1 MVIGRSKGAALLAAV
16 LVLTVAP
23 AGAERLDG
31 IVAVV
36 NDEVIVESELAKEI
50 NLVVPQLE
58 GRGTQLPPRE
68 VLERQVIER
77 LILKRLQIQEA
88 KRLGIEV
95 DDATL
100 TQALENIANRNGL
113 TLEELRGAVEAGGIR
128 FEDFREDTRM
138 QILTSRLQSQEI
150 AKNIQVTDQE
160 VARFLERESA
170 SLIERTGV
178 RFSHILIAVDEDA
191 PAEAVDKAQQKA
203 RDLVRQLRGGADF
216 AALAVRLSDGRQ
228 ALEGGDLG
236 WFSMGEVPSLLQ
248 DLSRTMA
255 KGEVSEP
262 LRSPSGFHVVKLTDI
277 KGSEPEVVTQTNAR
291 HILVRTNELVS
302 DADAQ
307 TRLAQLRLR
316 IIGGDD
322 FATLARSNSD
332 DTGTALRGGDLG
344 WVSPG
349 DTVPEFEKAMDAL
362 APNDVS
368 QPFKSTFGWH
378 IVQVLERRRQDTT
391 EEAMRNK
398 ARAAIRQRKA
408 EEATDLW
415 LRRLR
420 DEAYVEMR
428 VEESE

>member
-1 MVIGRSKGAALLAAV
+1 
-16 LVLTVAP
+16 
-23 AGAERLDG
+23 
-31 IVAVV
+31 
-36 NDEVIVESELAKEI
+36 
-50 NLVVPQLE
+50 
-58 GRGTQLPPRE
+58 
-68 VLERQVIER
+68 
-77 LILKRLQIQEA
+77 
-88 KRLGIEV
+88 
-95 DDATL
+95 
-100 TQALENIANRNGL
+100 
-113 TLEELRGAVEAGGIR
+113 
-128 FEDFREDTRM
+128 M

-160 VARFLERESA
+160 VARFLEREAA

-178 RFSHILIAVDEDA
+178 RFSHILIAVDEDT
-191 PAEAVDKAQQKA
+191 PSEVVDKAQQKA
-203 RDLVRQLRGGADF
+203 RDLVRQLRAGADF
-216 AALAVRLSDGRQ
+216 AALAARDSDGRQ

-322 FATLARSNSD
+322 FATLARSHSE

-362 APNDVS
+362 APKDVS

-408 EEATDLW
+408 DEATDLW

-428 VEESE
+428 VEEPE